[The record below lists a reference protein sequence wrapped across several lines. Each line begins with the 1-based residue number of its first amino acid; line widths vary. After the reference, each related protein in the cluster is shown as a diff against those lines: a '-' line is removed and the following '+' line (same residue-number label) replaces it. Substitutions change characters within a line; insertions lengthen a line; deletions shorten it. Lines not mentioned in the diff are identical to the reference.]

1 MEIAVDVEERKG
13 LHQEIQEA
21 AVRNRRISDEDSGD
35 EWVDHSVME
44 DDMEKNQRTKET
56 EGEESS
62 CY

>member
-1 MEIAVDVEERKG
+1 MDVEERKG

-44 DDMEKNQRTKET
+44 DDMEKTQRTKET
-56 EGEESS
+56 EQLSS
-62 CY
+62 